1 MNHSDLEELLEET
14 EQPQRKWSFPT
25 RVLVI
30 LGVVGLAS
38 LGVLSFRGKGLR
50 SKSGEFVGLQEVD
63 VDDDVDDG
71 DEEVTTC
78 FVQGMY
84 YAEPVK
90 LPGTERTV
98 EMSAESCQQRC
109 QVVDGCMHFTFWPD
123 GGCLL
128 TGDESYVKAAP
139 YKYSETMSGPKFCQ
153 DAIDAAKEAISTAGS
168 AASSGIQQA
177 SDSASSGLQQAA
189 DTVTS
194 GIQQAQS
201 AWGSAADATE
211 SVAKEVVPPAPGI
224 NGTSCSKYPAC
235 VAVGISDGDCCPN
248 ADAVKLGC
256 CEGFPPKAVEEVK
269 ILAGSECSKLLGVA
283 RARGTLYHYNYLC
296 WVDISKCFH
305 AMNFVF
311 EGLHASTKASVF
323 KFLSNLRGSSKLC
336 ALQVPCLC
344 RSEHHWRLL
353 PYT

>member
-1 MNHSDLEELLEET
+1 MNHSQKTMACFHITKDAMNRDSELEELLET
-14 EQPQRKWSFPT
+14 ERPQRKWSVSS
-25 RVLVI
+25 RALVVVGI
-30 LGVVGLAS
+30 VGLAALAFFPFS
-38 LGVLSFRGKGLR
+38 GKGLR
-50 SKSGEFVGLQEVD
+50 SKSGAFLAFDEVD
-63 VDDDVDDG
+63 AEDDDVDDG

-78 FVQGMY
+78 FAQGMY

-98 EMSAESCQQRC
+98 EMSAELCQQRC

-256 CEGFPPKAVEEVK
+256 CEGFPKAVEEVK
-269 ILAGSECSKLLGVA
+269 IAAGSECSKCLGPLPV
-283 RARGTLYHYNYLC
+283 LC
-296 WVDISKCFH
+296 DS
-305 AMNFVF
+305 
-311 EGLHASTKASVF
+311 
-323 KFLSNLRGSSKLC
+323 
-336 ALQVPCLC
+336 Q
-344 RSEHHWRLL
+344 RLESF
-353 PYT
+353 

>member
-1 MNHSDLEELLEET
+1 MMNHSDLEELLEET

-84 YAEPVK
+84 YANPVK

-109 QVVDGCMHFTFWPD
+109 QVVDFCAHFTFWPD

-128 TGDESYVKAAP
+128 TGEESTPKTAP
-139 YKYSETMSGPKFCQ
+139 AKYADLMYGPKYCQ
-153 DAIDAAKEAISTAGS
+153 PAIDAAKVQIDHAAQVADEVAAAGGSGLQPIAEAGASGLQPIADAG
-168 AASSGIQQA
+168 ASGLQPIADAGASGLQA
-177 SDSASSGLQQAA
+177 MSEGTSGLQQAE
-189 DTVTS
+189 
-194 GIQQAQS
+194 Q
-201 AWGSAADATE
+201 
-211 SVAKEVVPPAPGI
+211 
-224 NGTSCSKYPAC
+224 N
-235 VAVGISDGDCCPN
+235 
-248 ADAVKLGC
+248 
-256 CEGFPPKAVEEVK
+256 
-269 ILAGSECSKLLGVA
+269 
-283 RARGTLYHYNYLC
+283 
-296 WVDISKCFH
+296 
-305 AMNFVF
+305 
-311 EGLHASTKASVF
+311 
-323 KFLSNLRGSSKLC
+323 
-336 ALQVPCLC
+336 
-344 RSEHHWRLL
+344 
-353 PYT
+353 